1 MKKILLVL
9 TLTLGT
15 LVSNSQDEVI
25 RNLKDFE
32 KAGEGL
38 YISKVIEIP
47 NKTQKELQTQFKNW
61 ASTSF
66 VNLRE
71 VMVSETDN
79 QIVLNYIT
87 KTPNYL
93 KILGLNTP
101 FNYDWYVWL
110 VAQFKDGKVRIQF
123 YDDGNVY
130 RPIERGGAG
139 GTNQFSATP
148 ARSTFIKSL
157 IYIPKPESVKDLHK
171 PSGIWYDISC
181 DWEQNID
188 NMMLSFEKGMLDN
201 TLTIKK
207 DDF

>member
-1 MKKILLVL
+1 MKKVLLGL
-9 TLTLGT
+9 TLVLGT
-15 LVSNSQDEVI
+15 LVSNGQDEVI

-93 KILGLNTP
+93 KTLGMKMP
-101 FNYDWYVWL
+101 IDYSWYIRL
-110 VAQFKDGKVRIQF
+110 VAQFKDGKVRVQF
-123 YDDGNVY
+123 YDDGNAFKPGEY
-130 RPIERGGAG
+130 
-139 GTNQFSATP
+139 S
-148 ARSTFIKSL
+148 SFI
-157 IYIPKPESVKDLHK
+157 P
-171 PSGIWYDISC
+171 
-181 DWEQNID
+181 NIFR
-188 NMMLSFEKGMLDN
+188 LLQR
-201 TLTIKK
+201 LKK
-207 DDF
+207 

>member
-1 MKKILLVL
+1 MKKVLLVL

-32 KAGEGL
+32 KAAEGL

-71 VMVSETDN
+71 VMVSETEN

-93 KILGLNTP
+93 KTLGMKIP
-101 FNYDWYVWL
+101 MDYSWYIRL
-110 VAQFKDGKVRIQF
+110 VAQFKDGKVRVQF
-123 YDDGNVY
+123 YDDGNAFKPGEYSKYGNV
-130 RPIERGGAG
+130 P
-139 GTNQFSATP
+139 ATP
-148 ARSTFIKSL
+148 ARSTFIKAL
-157 IYIPKPESVKDLHK
+157 IYMPKPESVKDLHK
-171 PSGIWYDISC
+171 PAGVWYDMAC
-181 DWEQNID
+181 DWQYSVD

>member
-93 KILGLNTP
+93 KMLGMKTP
-101 FNYDWYVWL
+101 FNYDWYVRL